1 MKSHV
6 KRVTNPDVRRE
17 QLLDAAITIAK
28 KVGYTNV
35 ERNAIADAA
44 GVSMALINNY
54 LGTLPQLQRTL
65 MRYAVKNN
73 IVEIVAQGLA
83 CRDRHASKASQELKE
98 QAAQFIV
105 NN

>member
-6 KRVTNPDVRRE
+6 KREANPDVRRE
-17 QLLDAAITIAK
+17 QLLNAAIKIAK
-28 KVGYTNV
+28 QVGYTNV
-35 ERNAIADAA
+35 ERNAIADDA
-44 GVSMALINNY
+44 GVSMALITNY

-83 CRDRHASKASQELKE
+83 CRDRHASKASKELKE
-98 QAAQFIV
+98 LAAQFII